1 MVYVQSVTSAQMGGD
16 RWQRTGR
23 YTMVV
28 KFENGLITTFKFHFT
43 GRLKMKWFTS
53 LPNKFNKEATWLKI
67 NKWAI
72 NLFWSSSDLYPDHQ
86 SHELL
91 MTIIDGVSS

>member
-1 MVYVQSVTSAQMGGD
+1 
-16 RWQRTGR
+16 
-23 YTMVV
+23 
-28 KFENGLITTFKFHFT
+28 
-43 GRLKMKWFTS
+43 MKWFTS

-91 MTIIDGVSS
+91 MKIIDGVSS